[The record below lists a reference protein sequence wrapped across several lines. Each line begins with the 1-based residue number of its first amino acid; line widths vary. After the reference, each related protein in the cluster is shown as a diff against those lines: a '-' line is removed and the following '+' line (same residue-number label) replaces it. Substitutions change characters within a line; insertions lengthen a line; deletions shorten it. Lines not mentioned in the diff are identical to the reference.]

1 LNAIKATAG
10 CAGFPAG
17 ISICPGLSHNSP
29 YRESLRDIAACL
41 HSVEGWAEA
50 VVLTVTQIDRDKPA
64 KAAMSLTNI
73 LPTTR
78 QSKFFRIIGST
89 AAFVRPKGRAQGV
102 AAFDADAWPSFQ
114 LNSMP

>member
-1 LNAIKATAG
+1 VNIDPQAVNKFDRDSRLNTHLLEPLLDLFLPDLALLDLV
-10 CAGFPAG
+10 
-17 ISICPGLSHNSP
+17 SWSP
-29 YRESLRDIAACL
+29 DLA
-41 HSVEGWAEA
+41 VA

-78 QSKFFRIIGST
+78 KSKFFRIIGST